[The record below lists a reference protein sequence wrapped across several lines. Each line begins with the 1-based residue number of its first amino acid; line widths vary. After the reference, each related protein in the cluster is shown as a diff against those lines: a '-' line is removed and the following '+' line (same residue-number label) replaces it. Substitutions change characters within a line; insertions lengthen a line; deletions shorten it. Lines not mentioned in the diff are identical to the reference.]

1 MDSPSSEPGK
11 KLPQRPPLAVAAG
24 AGTELL
30 VWVGVAVYAGRWLD
44 ARFGT
49 DPWLLLV
56 STLLGISFGLYRFVR
71 ETAIRPNG
79 YPKRS

>member
-1 MDSPSSEPGK
+1 MDSHPSEPGK
-11 KLPQRPPLAVAAG
+11 KPPQRAPLAVAAG

-30 VWVGVAVYAGRWLD
+30 VWVGLAVYAGRKAD

-56 STLLGISFGLYRFVR
+56 STLLGISFGLYRLVR

-79 YPKRS
+79 DPKRP